1 MDWGANKVYILDE
14 NWLLVSSKVFTYPF
28 YMITVENSLY
38 MTGQL
43 NLWKL
48 DENLNTLIQY
58 DATGSAPYFVGL
70 YFNPNN
76 RFLYVAPY
84 AFSVIYV
91 FNLNLTFNH
100 SFSTSTYKPYSITGY
115 NNQLYIGTLN
125 GTVLVVQNE
134 IILNQFNGCGG
145 NSVVLTSILFD

>member
-1 MDWGANKVYILDE
+1 
-14 NWLLVSSKVFTYPF
+14 
-28 YMITVENSLY
+28 

-76 RFLYVAPY
+76 RFLYFAPY

-91 FNLNLTFNH
+91 FNLKNRLL
-100 SFSTSTYKPYSITGY
+100 KMMGK
-115 NNQLYIGTLN
+115 
-125 GTVLVVQNE
+125 
-134 IILNQFNGCGG
+134 IILKKICKLKKIEQ
-145 NSVVLTSILFD
+145 IKMK